1 MRRGLRLL
9 VVRLTKS
16 VIFRIVNLVK
26 HHFLYFL
33 LCCATLSVAQP
44 SRPKVGLTLSGG
56 GAKGL
61 AHIGVLKAIDSAGLK
76 VDFVTGTSMGS
87 IIGAL
92 YAVGYSGKEIEA
104 IAKNIDWPAMF
115 SNRPALDMINMNEKR
130 EFSNYAIEVPLE
142 RGRAKLYSG
151 FIEAEGIWLK
161 FGELLYPVYDVKDF
175 SKFSIPFRCIA
186 TDAATGK
193 PVVLQNGELVKAI
206 RASMAIPSVFS
217 SVPYEGT
224 KLVDGGLVRN
234 FPVSDAREMG
244 ADYVIGVNLSQGLL
258 SADKLTSPI
267 DILYQMGFY
276 KDAEDFEKQKRL
288 CDLLIN
294 PPVTGF
300 SAADFGA
307 SDSLIAIGNATGDQ
321 YYPKFK
327 HLADSLKALYPDA
340 RFESNRLPK
349 TGPTIVDIIEA
360 EGLSYTSHL
369 EFQEALGLVIG
380 KSYSGE
386 ELTNAVRRAY
396 SNGNYRRIA
405 FFVNPTSPGHATLK
419 CEVIEYPRTYL
430 KAGIHYNTYS
440 DIALITT
447 LATRNQILHRSKSF
461 VKINWSAN
469 TRVLARHDQSFGTGR
484 RWGAMLSFYHERF
497 KFPIYDNF
505 VQTHLYRSIYSSI
518 DLKFYKLLKTSSMM
532 GLGLAHE
539 WLFLKPDISTD
550 DVFIGHNKYWN
561 FYYFYQR
568 NSLDL
573 KVFPRKGSFID
584 LQAGIIFGQHN
595 DFYFDDANGV
605 TSSDSLKVDFTS
617 YQQLKFKAGKY
628 IPLSSRL
635 TLITQFNN
643 GINFNYKQSFI
654 NFYSVGGIND
664 FIRNQITFPGL
675 TENQVN
681 SHSISAFQ
689 IGLQYEPIQN
699 FITTLRANGG
709 VYDFIDVPLSSLNK
723 NNLLLG
729 YAVSAGYRSIIG
741 PIEISLMYSEQA
753 KGFKGYVNLGFTF

>member
-1 MRRGLRLL
+1 MLAKRILALSLVFCSFHGLGQH
-9 VVRLTKS
+9 T
-16 VIFRIVNLVK
+16 
-26 HHFLYFL
+26 
-33 LCCATLSVAQP
+33 
-44 SRPKVGLTLSGG
+44 RPKIGLTLSGG

-61 AHIGVLKAIDSAGLK
+61 AHIGILKAIDSAKLNID
-76 VDFVTGTSMGS
+76 VVTGTSMGS
-87 IIGAL
+87 IMGAL

-104 IAKNIDWPAMF
+104 IARNINWPAMF
-115 SNRPALDMINMNEKR
+115 SNRPSLDMINMNEKR
-130 EFSNYAIEVPLE
+130 EFSNYAVEVPLE

-193 PVVLQNGELVKAI
+193 PVVLQNGEIVKAI

-234 FPVSDAREMG
+234 FPVSDARDMG
-244 ADYVIGVNLSQGLL
+244 ADFVIGVNLSQGLL

-294 PPVTGF
+294 PAVNGF

-307 SDSLIAIGNATGDQ
+307 ADSLIEIGNVTGDQ
-321 YYPKFK
+321 YYPFFK
-327 HLADSLKALYPDA
+327 RMADSLNALYPDSKF
-340 RFESNRLPK
+340 RQDRLPR
-349 TGPTIVDIIEA
+349 TGPANLDVIEV
-360 EGLSYTSHL
+360 EGLKYTSHL
-369 EFQEALGLVIG
+369 EFQEALGLTIG
-380 KSYSGE
+380 KPYSGE
-386 ELTNAVRRAY
+386 QLTNAVRRAY

-405 FFVNPTSPGHATLK
+405 FFVNPTSPGHVTLK

-447 LATRNQILHRSKSF
+447 LATRNQILNRSKSF

-469 TRVLARHDQSFGTGR
+469 TRVLARHDQSFGMGR

-497 KFPIYDNF
+497 KFPLYDNF

-550 DVFIGHNKYWN
+550 EVFIGHNNYWN

-573 KVFPRKGSFID
+573 KAFPRSGSFID
-584 LQAGIIFGQHN
+584 LQAGVIFGQKN

-605 TSSDSLKVDFTS
+605 TSSDSLHIDFTS

-628 IPLSSRL
+628 FPLSRRM

-643 GINFNYKQSFI
+643 GINFNYQQSFI

-681 SHSISAFQ
+681 THSISAFQ
-689 IGLQYEPIQN
+689 IGFQYEPITN
-699 FITTLRANGG
+699 FVATFRANGG
-709 VYDFIDVPLSSLNK
+709 VYDYIDVPLSSLNK

-729 YAVSAGYRSIIG
+729 YALSAGYRSIIG